1 MNKRIIFFIIIL
13 LAVARAGFEQNQNFI
28 PGKIIQS
35 IREGDADKLSS
46 FFNASI
52 QLVILEKENVYS
64 RSQATMIMK
73 DFFKKNHPR
82 SFTIIHQG
90 GKANAHYGIGLLKT
104 DKQTFRIYLL
114 IKPNG
119 NKSFIHQL
127 RIEKEN
133 G

>member
-1 MNKRIIFFIIIL
+1 MNKQLLIFILVLTSVFRTAAGQSAGTIPPEII
-13 LAVARAGFEQNQNFI
+13 
-28 PGKIIQS
+28 KS
-35 IREGDADKLSS
+35 IRDGDAGRLSS
-46 FFNASI
+46 YFNSSI
-52 QLVILEKENVYS
+52 QLVILEKGNVYS

-73 DFFKKNHPR
+73 DFFKKHHVR
-82 SFTIIHQG
+82 SFSIIHQG

-104 DKQTFRIYLL
+104 DRQTFRIYLL

-119 NKSFIHQL
+119 NKSYIHQL

>member
-13 LAVARAGFEQNQNFI
+13 LTVAQTGFEQNRDFI

-35 IREGDADKLSS
+35 IREGNANKLSPL
-46 FFNASI
+46 FNTSVR
-52 QLVILEKENVYS
+52 LVILEKDNVYS
-64 RSQATMIMK
+64 RSQAVMIMK
-73 DFFKKNHPR
+73 DFFKKNPPR
-82 SFTIIHQG
+82 SFSIIHQG
-90 GKANAHYGIGLLKT
+90 GKANARYGIGILKT
-104 DKQTFRIYLL
+104 SKQTYRVYLL